1 MAETATNDKTNGQ
14 ASALCLDMRD
24 DFVAAKNE
32 TKNRPGGPSKPVGK
46 E

>member
-1 MAETATNDKTNGQ
+1 MTETATNDKATGP
-14 ASALCLDMRD
+14 APALCLDMPD
-24 DFVAAKNE
+24 NFVAGKNE